1 MGERKFTVRLADW
14 DRDEPGIRAVRERV
28 FVEEQAVP
36 ADLEWDGLDADC
48 VQAVAESAEC
58 DVIGTGRLHPGG
70 KIGRMA
76 VLREWRGAGVG
87 AGLLR
92 VLMDEARSRGMEE
105 VYLHAQ
111 TRVLGFYERLGF
123 VAEGEEFD
131 EADIPHRAM
140 RARLTGGN
148 MSVLGAALE
157 TERQGTRS
165 VLEGK
170 EEFAQAVVRVSAKA
184 SRGIAIFTPDLETG
198 VYDTPRFLE
207 NVKRLVLSRSHAR
220 IRVLISDPTRVIK
233 SVNRFVNFGRRLSTF
248 IEFRQLT
255 PEMPVRED
263 AFFLADD
270 CALVYRAR
278 AERWEGIAD
287 TDERRLARMYL
298 EQFDHMWQLAEP
310 ALELRQLKI

>member
-1 MGERKFTVRLADW
+1 MSQRNFTVRLTEWGDGQ
-14 DRDEPGIRAVRERV
+14 PGIRDVRERV
-28 FVEEQAVP
+28 FLQEQSVP
-36 ADLEWDGLDADC
+36 PEDEWDGLDPDC
-48 VQAVAESAEC
+48 VQAVAESEEC

-92 VLMDEARSRGMEE
+92 VLMDEARSRGLEE

-111 TRVLGFYERLGF
+111 TRVLGFYERFGF
-123 VAEGEEFD
+123 VAEGEQFE
-131 EADIPHRAM
+131 EAGIPHRKM
-140 RARLTGGN
+140 RARLAGGK
-148 MSVLGAALE
+148 MSVLGAAVE
-157 TERQGTRS
+157 ADRQGTRI

-170 EEFAQAVVRVSAKA
+170 DEFAEAVVRVSARA
-184 SRGIAIFTPDLETG
+184 ARGIVIFTPDLETG
-198 VYDTPRFLE
+198 VYDSPRFLE

-233 SVNRFVNFGRRLSTF
+233 TVNRFVHFGRRLSTF

-255 PEMPVRED
+255 PDMPVRED

-270 CALVYRAR
+270 SALVYRAR

-287 TDERRLARMYL
+287 TDERRLTRMYL
-298 EQFDHMWQLAEP
+298 EQFDRMWHLAEP
-310 ALELRQLKI
+310 ALELRQMKL